1 MSKQGEMSAKD
12 ASNRMPSFS
21 ITSVNW
27 VLAIY
32 DLIVFVT
39 MSLLVTLIYDGNAS
53 LYSLYSRFALLLVL
67 TFAFRFI
74 FKVYCQILR
83 YGDMQSYTRLSVADV
98 CAFAVYA
105 LSEVA
110 IFGKQYAFVLILAF
124 HAIDLILIAEMR
136 AAYRYA
142 YKNCGRSTWWGNFLN
157 FLLKIF
163 AHRDKNDANAYNAGK
178 IGIAIIGAGRVG
190 AGLASELIGNSA
202 ATYTPCCFIDVDKTK
217 IGRQISG
224 IPVIAEEFANADI
237 LNAYRV
243 QEIVFAV
250 PQLAAA
256 RKKELYD
263 HYVQFGRPIKNY
275 DYPSVGASG
284 NGRRR
289 INNLEIEDLLF
300 RKPITVA
307 DSATDSYYFGKTV
320 LITGGGGSIGSELCR
335 QIARMSP
342 ERIVIVDC
350 YENGAYDV
358 QQELRIKYG
367 KSVKID
373 VEVFS
378 VTNKQALEKIF
389 AEYRPQVVLHAA
401 AHKHVPLMERN
412 CCEAIINNVFGT
424 LNTVVTAEKFKAE
437 RFIMVSTDKAVN
449 PTNVMGATKRMCEMI
464 VQSHSAMN
472 TDTVFSSTR
481 FGNVLGSAGS
491 VVPLFKKQ
499 IENGGP
505 VTLTDK
511 RITRYFMTIPE
522 ASQLV
527 LQAGAMAKNG
537 ELFVLDMGE
546 PIKILDLAEN
556 MIRLSG
562 FAPYTD
568 IDIVEV
574 GLRPGEKL
582 YEELLV
588 KTEKLGKTK
597 NSLIFTEQDKPITSE
612 ELKEKLD
619 LLKKAAE
626 SGDNAKAKSALR
638 ETVETYKT
646 PEEINA
652 AAIVET
658 RIELQTAMS

>member
-1 MSKQGEMSAKD
+1 MSKQGEMSAKNTV
-12 ASNRMPSFS
+12 NRVPSFS

-27 VLAIY
+27 VLAMY
-32 DLIVFVT
+32 DLIIFVA
-39 MSLLVTLIYDGNAS
+39 MSLFVILIYDGNN
-53 LYSLYSRFALLLVL
+53 LPYSLYCRLAVLLVL
-67 TFAFRFI
+67 TFAFRFT
-74 FKVYCQILR
+74 FKVYRQIWR
-83 YGDMQSYTRLSVADV
+83 YGDMQSYTRLSAADV

-105 LSEVA
+105 LAEVP
-110 IFGKQYAFVLILAF
+110 IFGKQYAFVPILAF
-124 HAIDLILIAEMR
+124 YAIDLIVIAEMR
-136 AAYRYA
+136 AAYRYV
-142 YKNCGRSTWWGNFLN
+142 YKNCGRNTGWGNFLN
-157 FLLKIF
+157 LLLKIF
-163 AHRDKNDANAYNAGK
+163 AHRDKNDAGAYNAGK
-178 IGIAIIGAGRVG
+178 IRIAIIGAGRVG
-190 AGLASELIGNSA
+190 AGLAYELIGNPA
-202 ATYTPCCFIDVDKTK
+202 ATYTPCCFIDVNKDK

-224 IPVIAEEFANADI
+224 IPVISEKFVNRDT
-237 LNAYRV
+237 LNTYGV

-250 PQLAAA
+250 PQLATE

-263 HYVQFGRPIKNY
+263 RYVQFGRPIKNY
-275 DYPSVGASG
+275 DYPSVQRAGEG
-284 NGRRR
+284 KRR
-289 INNLEIEDLLF
+289 IKNLEIEGLLF

-335 QIARMSP
+335 QIATMSP
-342 ERIVIVDC
+342 ERIVIIDC

-367 KSVKID
+367 KSVKVD
-373 VEVFS
+373 VEVLS
-378 VTNKQALEKIF
+378 VTNKQALENVF
-389 AEYRPQVVLHAA
+389 AAYRPQVVLHAA

-412 CCEAIINNVFGT
+412 CCEAVINNIFGT

-472 TDTVFSSTR
+472 TGTIFSSTR

-505 VTLTDK
+505 ITLTDK
-511 RITRYFMTIPE
+511 RIARYFMTIPE

-537 ELFVLDMGE
+537 ELFVLDMGR

-562 FAPYTD
+562 LVPYTD

-597 NSLIFTEQDKPITSE
+597 NSLIFTEQDKPISPE
-612 ELKEKLD
+612 ELKNKLD

-638 ETVETYKT
+638 ETVETYRT
-646 PEEINA
+646 PEEVNVA
-652 AAIVET
+652 ATLEAQIK
-658 RIELQTAMS
+658 LQTTM